1 MMERKVSFLQ
11 ALKLFWTNYV
21 NFKGRSRR
29 SEYWYMTLWHMIF
42 MIPGLILLIIGF
54 IMLVSG
60 LSSYSGEITVIGGIL
75 IFISFIYLVI
85 YGLATLIP
93 CWALLVRRFHDTG
106 RKMLIP
112 VIYFAVLIVTNIMIT
127 LINAMDPEYANIASI
142 ITLMLI
148 YIIYAVLG
156 IYCLVICCLDSE
168 RKTNKY
174 GTSHKYGN
182 HIRSNAHMYEDTFNP
197 KENEQLGQTH
207 NQKQEELKY

>member
-1 MMERKVSFLQ
+1 MERKIGFLQ

-42 MIPGLILLIIGF
+42 MIPALILLILGL

-60 LSSYSGEITVIGGIL
+60 ISSYSGEVTAMGTLLL
-75 IFISFIYLVI
+75 IMFFIYIGI
-85 YGLATLIP
+85 YSFATFIP
-93 CWALLVRRFHDTG
+93 SWALLVRRFHDTG

-112 VIYFAVLIVTNIMIT
+112 VIYFTVLIVTNIIVT
-127 LINAMDPEYANIASI
+127 LINAMDPEYANVSSI
-142 ITLMLI
+142 ITLILI
-148 YIIYAVLG
+148 YIIYIALG

-182 HIRSNAHMYEDTFNP
+182 HIRPNINAYENTFNP
-197 KENEQLGQTH
+197 KENEQLGQTP
-207 NQKQEELKY
+207 KQDELKY